1 MPDDDI
7 RAMLGRRP
15 PKGGAA
21 FGHVDLNKKARSE
34 LAAIVRKLRIECE
47 AKTKIEFH
55 PEDSADEGEILSGKL
70 KGFDQNYQAKAAW
83 SLERTVTAIRASGVP
98 AVLGAKD
105 VAEGGWSFYALRLK
119 EKSSD
124 TVLIRSHSPTY
135 GLGPNRFFTR
145 MVGTELRPVSE
156 PLLGFDHDADVL
168 VVGKAVYVV
177 HPERVERLFVD
188 AQEVKRRAPQS
199 VRRFVKDFAAT
210 LSPKTAN
217 ALEHACSH
225 NAPLTRRVE
234 RLVGEANL
242 GSMKAPM
249 VRMALP
255 DAGLSEDA
263 FGKRGA
269 LKAESDLMAKILIEI
284 AADLYYQPRFAGPSR
299 RVGSYRNVK

>member
-1 MPDDDI
+1 MPDDDV

-15 PKGGAA
+15 PKGKSA

-34 LAAIVRKLRIECE
+34 LAVIVRKLRADCE
-47 AKTKIEFH
+47 AKSKIVFH
-55 PEDSADEGEILSGKL
+55 PEDSAEDGEILSGEL

-83 SLERTVTAIRASGVP
+83 SLERTVAEIRASGVP
-98 AVLGAKD
+98 TVLGTKD
-105 VAEGGWSFYALRLK
+105 VAEGAWSFYALRLK
-119 EKSSD
+119 EKTSD

-135 GLGPNRFFTR
+135 GLGPSRVFTR

-156 PLLGFDHDADVL
+156 PLLGFDHDADVV
-168 VVGKAVYVV
+168 VVGQTVYVL

-188 AQEVKRRAPQS
+188 AEEVKRRAPQS
-199 VRRFVKDFAAT
+199 AKRFVKDFAAT
-210 LSPKTAN
+210 LSPKTAS

-234 RLVGEANL
+234 RLIGEANL
-242 GSMKAPM
+242 GSMKAPR
-249 VRMALP
+249 VRSALP

-263 FGKRGA
+263 FGKTGA
-269 LKAESDLMAKILIEI
+269 LKAESDAMAKILVEI

-299 RVGSYRNVK
+299 RVGSYRTVK